1 MKIETRHE
9 TAFWLVVSVALL
21 SSLIPGGPV
30 ENRDFSH
37 IHPGVLGAFN
47 VFLTT
52 LDMGSVVLAYFAVR
66 RRRWAFNGA
75 FYAALAFFG
84 VYAVDLAQVFPQSPT
99 PMSFVLSLIE
109 VLGMTAAVPL
119 MFAARRG
126 MSEEQ
131 GERAVVPASGARYAI
146 AASLVAVGIAIVWF
160 ATESA
165 MDSGLSAGAS
175 ADLGTIAP

>member
-75 FYAALAFFG
+75 FYAALAGGESVPDALRSARFR
-84 VYAVDLAQVFPQSPT
+84 LQR
-99 PMSFVLSLIE
+99 SLDE
-109 VLGMTAAVPL
+109 RG
-119 MFAARRG
+119 FA
-126 MSEEQ
+126 
-131 GERAVVPASGARYAI
+131 RAHP
-146 AASLVAVGIAIVWF
+146 WF
-160 ATESA
+160 WAGWATYR
-165 MDSGLSAGAS
+165 
-175 ADLGTIAP
+175 

>member
-9 TAFWLVVSVALL
+9 TAFWLVISVALL

-52 LDMGSVVLAYFAVR
+52 LDIGSVVLAYFAVT
-66 RRRWAFNGA
+66 RRRWALSGA
-75 FYAALAFFG
+75 FYAGVAFFG

-99 PMSFVLSLIE
+99 PMSFALSLIE

-126 MSEEQ
+126 LSEEQ
-131 GERAVVPASGARYAI
+131 DQRAGAPASGARYAI
-146 AASLVAVGIAIVWF
+146 AASLVAVGIAVVWF

-165 MDSGLSAGAS
+165 MESGLPGSSAVDTVAR
-175 ADLGTIAP
+175 